1 MKKTIF
7 IATMA
12 LFLSAVSYTS
22 YAQGG
27 GARER
32 VDLKSQDVKSR
43 GANAEVK
50 AERPTTDQPAA
61 SRGSGSGTCYV
72 YLHNYTSYSIDIY
85 VDGYWEGTLA
95 AYGDSYVPTGTG
107 YTSVY
112 GWSVGRTKE
121 WKFSG
126 ASCNSSYDYYFY

>member
-1 MKKTIF
+1 MKKTF
-7 IATMA
+7 LVAAMA
-12 LFLSAVSYTS
+12 LLMSTVTYNT

-32 VDLKSQDVKSR
+32 VDLKAQDVKSR
-43 GANAEVK
+43 GANPEIK
-50 AERPTTDQPAA
+50 SDRPTTDQAGA

-95 AYGDSYVPTGTG
+95 AYGDAYVPTGTG
-107 YTSVY
+107 YTTMY
-112 GWSVGRTKE
+112 GASVGRTKE